1 MTRFFRLIKN
11 EYIKLFSKVGT
22 YVLLGVLVL
31 SVVAAAAISLTR
43 SNEDSYASSREQS
56 YQHEADYYKETRQ
69 ENYEAYVEHYSYLAE
84 KQIPYYDWRTA
95 AMDHLLKVRIELC
108 EFKKDPEASKER
120 IESREQY
127 LDEAMAVI
135 ETGTWREFFE
145 QALEWTESLE
155 LPAEEAERQTSLF
168 NTILQYD
175 LEPVENNELYTLART
190 MADQRQEMKALEADG
205 NQNSEKEKRY
215 QTLQEEIA
223 LAQYRLDHGLETIV
237 QGSNTYWGSPD
248 FWFVMDTVLSMVVLI
263 SVVMIIIGGSILSSE
278 FSGGTIKFLLIN
290 PVKRSKIFLSKYVT
304 VLSMGLGCV
313 MLYYLLAVL
322 VTGCF
327 YGFGGAGA
335 PYLFIG
341 AGSRVVEIP
350 GLLFLAYKFL
360 LASVGVIVMSTL
372 AFAISSLFKN
382 TAVSVAVSVAALLGG
397 NTLVGVL
404 KQNFGFDWARF
415 LLFANLDLNAVINEQ
430 TLFTGL
436 TVTFALVVIAVHLVV
451 FFLTAWDGFV
461 RRRSI

>member
-1 MTRFFRLIKN
+1 MR
-11 EYIKLFSKVGT
+11 V
-22 YVLLGVLVL
+22 
-31 SVVAAAAISLTR
+31 
-43 SNEDSYASSREQS
+43 Q
-56 YQHEADYYKETRQ
+56 
-69 ENYEAYVEHYSYLAE
+69 
-84 KQIPYYDWRTA
+84 
-95 AMDHLLKVRIELC
+95 
-108 EFKKDPEASKER
+108 KDPEASKER

-322 VTGCF
+322 VTRLLLRLRR
-327 YGFGGAGA
+327 GGRALSVYRRGEPGRRNSRTSVPRVQIPACERRRHSHVHAG
-335 PYLFIG
+335 LCH
-341 AGSRVVEIP
+341 
-350 GLLFLAYKFL
+350 FLA
-360 LASVGVIVMSTL
+360 V
-372 AFAISSLFKN
+372 
-382 TAVSVAVSVAALLGG
+382 
-397 NTLVGVL
+397 
-404 KQNFGFDWARF
+404 
-415 LLFANLDLNAVINEQ
+415 
-430 TLFTGL
+430 
-436 TVTFALVVIAVHLVV
+436 
-451 FFLTAWDGFV
+451 
-461 RRRSI
+461 